1 MVGGSS
7 YTQDTRVVGPLK
19 VCASSDVS
27 GASL

>member
-7 YTQDTRVVGPLK
+7 YTQDTRVVGPLE
-19 VCASSDVS
+19 AHAGSNAS